1 MSAESGS
8 VWYDEFGSVFWI
20 TLSGAVFAFFGVCL
34 QAILKSRCKKFKCC
48 GIECERDVAPPGK
61 EPILDLSA
69 LERGRA
75 TQLNNNSPTSPPTP
89 ISIPSKSL

>member
-1 MSAESGS
+1 MLHYSINM

-48 GIECERDVAPPGK
+48 GIECERDVAPAGK
-61 EPILDLSA
+61 EPHLDLSV
-69 LERGRA
+69 LERGRGI
-75 TQLNNNSPTSPPTP
+75 NPTAPPTP
-89 ISIPSKSL
+89 VSPATKL